1 MPEAFEAVRQ
11 AIYTYCRGVD
21 RLDGALVAAAFW
33 PDATITL
40 GSIYAGPPA
49 GFVNVALG
57 FMGMFAVTRHD
68 VGNIVMTD
76 TDGTIGYEAYVRSWH
91 WIEAAGK
98 ELVVL
103 GRYIGRATCRD
114 GIWRIAEHG
123 ELMDWG
129 EERAVDAGWF
139 TANAELEKG
148 QRNCGDASYRWLS
161 AEQQEQP
168 SAAGT

>member
-1 MPEAFEAVRQ
+1 LPDLSAHEAVRQ

-21 RLDGALVAAAFW
+21 RLDPELIAAAFW

-40 GSIYAGPPA
+40 GSIYAGPPP
-49 GFVNVALG
+49 GFVDVAMG
-57 FMGMFAVTRHD
+57 FMGMFAATRHD
-68 VGNIVMTD
+68 VGNISLRR
-76 TDGTIGYEAYVRSWH
+76 DGDAIGYEAYVRTWH

-103 GRYIGRATCRD
+103 GRYIGRATARD
-114 GIWRIAEHG
+114 GEWRIAEHG

-139 TANAELEKG
+139 AANAELEKG
-148 QRNCGDASYRWLS
+148 RRDRGDASYRWLGS
-161 AEQQEQP
+161 Q
-168 SAAGT
+168 GN